1 MDVGS
6 VGQASTLLAEA
17 NLKSDVSIALISKSI
32 DANRDNG
39 AAMVKMLEQSV
50 NPSVGQN
57 IDISL

>member
-17 NLKSDVSIALISKSI
+17 NLKSDVSIALISESI